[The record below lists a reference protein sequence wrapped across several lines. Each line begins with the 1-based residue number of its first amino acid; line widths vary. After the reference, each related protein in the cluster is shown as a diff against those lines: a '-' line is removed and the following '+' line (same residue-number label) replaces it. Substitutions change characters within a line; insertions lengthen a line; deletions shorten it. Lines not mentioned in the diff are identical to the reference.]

1 MIGRIF
7 PKQFDNASWRGHWLA
22 IWFLVPL
29 LLVKAVQGVNSIV
42 LTRMVATNT
51 DGIPIDRYGAAG
63 AQTVLALFALLGLYG
78 LLLPL
83 LSAVALIRYRAM
95 IPLVYLMF
103 LFVQLGSRILLLVQP
118 IERASAMPIGL
129 PINLAILAFTL
140 VGFAF
145 SLVER
150 RPD

>member
-118 IERASAMPIGL
+118 IERTSAMPIGL